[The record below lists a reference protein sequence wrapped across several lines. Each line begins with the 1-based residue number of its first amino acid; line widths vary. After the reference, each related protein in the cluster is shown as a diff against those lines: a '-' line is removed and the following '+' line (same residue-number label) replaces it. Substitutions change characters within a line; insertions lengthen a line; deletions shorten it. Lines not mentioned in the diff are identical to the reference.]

1 MRTEAGDTDA
11 QGQGMKASDRSAAY
25 PGLRADSHG
34 LTQLGRVVLDARVFG
49 LIDDAED
56 CAGWSLGR
64 MQELAQQVERQW
76 DGHGNLPSRLPEALR
91 ERHRLVYQQAI
102 EQARARGWDPE
113 LHDET

>member
-1 MRTEAGDTDA
+1 MRA
-11 QGQGMKASDRSAAY
+11 QGENMKRSDPSAAY